1 MKTKVCLFDDNNAI
15 RNSIQLMFEFE
26 EQVSLAAVYSDCNQ
40 VVRKI
45 KECGAKVVIMDIQIP
60 PINGIAAVKEIRKEL
75 KDVIIIMFTVF
86 EDDDRIFES
95 ICAGADGYLLKNT
108 SPIEMTESII
118 EALRGGAPMSPS
130 IARKVL
136 RIFKAKNEHKEAPNY
151 ELTPRELEILKHLT
165 QGLSYKMISDVCHIS
180 FETTRSHIKNVYNKL
195 QVASMTEAVIK
206 AINEKIV

>member
-1 MKTKVCLFDDNNAI
+1 MMICFNPKGTACRFNSLSDPEAQRDRMAPSGRVCKGDE
-15 RNSIQLMFEFE
+15 R
-26 EQVSLAAVYSDCNQ
+26 
-40 VVRKI
+40 
-45 KECGAKVVIMDIQIP
+45 
-60 PINGIAAVKEIRKEL
+60 
-75 KDVIIIMFTVF
+75 
-86 EDDDRIFES
+86 
-95 ICAGADGYLLKNT
+95 
-108 SPIEMTESII
+108 SII
-118 EALRGGAPMSPS
+118 PSSSKCDGDDVEQAPLGLMTREHG
-130 IARKVL
+130 ILGKIVENNRKVL

>member
-1 MKTKVCLFDDNNAI
+1 MKTKVCLFDDNSSI
-15 RNSIQLMFEFE
+15 RNSIELMFEFE
-26 EQVSLAAVYSDCNQ
+26 EQVALVAVYSDCNQ
-40 VVRKI
+40 AVRKI
-45 KECGAKVVIMDIQIP
+45 KECDAKVVIMDIEIP
-60 PINGIAAVKEIRKEL
+60 PVNGIAAVKEIRKEL
-75 KDVIIIMFTVF
+75 KDVVIIMFTVF
-86 EDDDRIFES
+86 EDDERIFES

-108 SPIEMTESII
+108 SPTEMTEAIL

-130 IARKVL
+130 IARRVL
-136 RIFKAKNEHKEAPNY
+136 KMFKEKNEHKETPNY